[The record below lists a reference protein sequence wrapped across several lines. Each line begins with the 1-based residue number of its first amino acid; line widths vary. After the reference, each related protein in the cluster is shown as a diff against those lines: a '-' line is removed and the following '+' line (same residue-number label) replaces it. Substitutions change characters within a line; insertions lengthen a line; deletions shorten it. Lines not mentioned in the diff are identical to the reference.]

1 MLFQYLKRA
10 FLTRKSWVAVLS
22 LTQIAL
28 TVALGIW
35 LQQYAVYTYMA
46 ITAVSLIAVAIL
58 LDKDDVNPVYKLMWL
73 LIILLLPPTG
83 TIFYLYWGG
92 RSRHGRKARQY
103 SACSARANQALPDPL
118 SSLALLPGDDVPFTR
133 CGRYL
138 AQYAYAPVWDNTSCR
153 YYAWGQ
159 EFLPDYLE
167 ELQKAQQ
174 FIFLEYFILQE
185 GKLWDQVLEIL
196 KQKAAQGVDV
206 RVLYDGMGSLVKL
219 PKDYDATL
227 RSYGIQCG
235 IFAPM
240 RFSPNLS
247 DYTLLNHRDHRKITV
262 IDGNVA
268 FSGGFNLADEYANF
282 THPHGVWKDTGFML
296 RGEAVYSYT
305 AAFLATWDYVR
316 HTVSP
321 VERFRPTCRDMADC
335 VIQPFVDSPL
345 DQENVSENAYF
356 NILQQAQ
363 RYVYVATPYLV
374 VDNEMLTCL
383 RLAAKSGVDV
393 RILTPGIP
401 DKKFV
406 YLVTQSFYHTL
417 LEAGVRIFEYTPGFM
432 HAKMFVS
439 DDKAAIV
446 GSANMD
452 YRSLYLHFE
461 NCCAFYG
468 GQMARTVRKDLE
480 QCMAVSRECTLE
492 EVYRTPLPKRILQ
505 IFFRIFAPLM

>member
-83 TIFYLYWGG
+83 TIFYLDWG
-92 RSRHGRKARQY
+92 RHGRKARQY

-468 GQMARTVRKDLE
+468 GQMVRTVRKDLE

>member
-1 MLFQYLKRA
+1 M
-10 FLTRKSWVAVLS
+10 
-22 LTQIAL
+22 
-28 TVALGIW
+28 
-35 LQQYAVYTYMA
+35 
-46 ITAVSLIAVAIL
+46 
-58 LDKDDVNPVYKLMWL
+58 
-73 LIILLLPPTG
+73 
-83 TIFYLYWGG
+83 
-92 RSRHGRKARQY
+92 
-103 SACSARANQALPDPL
+103 
-118 SSLALLPGDDVPFTR
+118 
-133 CGRYL
+133 
-138 AQYAYAPVWDNTSCR
+138 
-153 YYAWGQ
+153 
-159 EFLPDYLE
+159 
-167 ELQKAQQ
+167 
-174 FIFLEYFILQE
+174 
-185 GKLWDQVLEIL
+185 
-196 KQKAAQGVDV
+196 
-206 RVLYDGMGSLVKL
+206 
-219 PKDYDATL
+219 
-227 RSYGIQCG
+227 
-235 IFAPM
+235 
-240 RFSPNLS
+240 
-247 DYTLLNHRDHRKITV
+247 
-262 IDGNVA
+262 A

-468 GQMARTVRKDLE
+468 GQMVRTVRKDLE

>member
-103 SACSARANQALPDPL
+103 SACSARANQALPEPL

-468 GQMARTVRKDLE
+468 GQMVRTVRKDLE

>member
-92 RSRHGRKARQY
+92 RCRHGRKARQY

-305 AAFLATWDYVR
+305 AAFLAAWD
-316 HTVSP
+316 
-321 VERFRPTCRDMADC
+321 
-335 VIQPFVDSPL
+335 
-345 DQENVSENAYF
+345 
-356 NILQQAQ
+356 
-363 RYVYVATPYLV
+363 
-374 VDNEMLTCL
+374 
-383 RLAAKSGVDV
+383 
-393 RILTPGIP
+393 
-401 DKKFV
+401 
-406 YLVTQSFYHTL
+406 
-417 LEAGVRIFEYTPGFM
+417 
-432 HAKMFVS
+432 
-439 DDKAAIV
+439 
-446 GSANMD
+446 
-452 YRSLYLHFE
+452 
-461 NCCAFYG
+461 
-468 GQMARTVRKDLE
+468 
-480 QCMAVSRECTLE
+480 
-492 EVYRTPLPKRILQ
+492 
-505 IFFRIFAPLM
+505 

>member
-167 ELQKAQQ
+167 ELRQAQH

-185 GKLWDQVLEIL
+185 GKLWNQVLDIL

-235 IFAPM
+235 VFAPM

-468 GQMARTVRKDLE
+468 GQMVRTVRKDLE

>member
-185 GKLWDQVLEIL
+185 GKLWNQVLEIL

-468 GQMARTVRKDLE
+468 GQMVRTVRKDLE

>member
-219 PKDYDATL
+219 PEDYDATL

-468 GQMARTVRKDLE
+468 GQMVRTVRKDLE

>member
-58 LDKDDVNPVYKLMWL
+58 LDKDDMNPVYKLMWL

-468 GQMARTVRKDLE
+468 GQMVRTVRKDLE

>member
-468 GQMARTVRKDLE
+468 GQMVRTVRKDLE

>member
-22 LTQIAL
+22 ITQIAL
-28 TVALGIW
+28 TVALGVW
-35 LQQYAVYTYMA
+35 LQQYAVYTYMG
-46 ITAVSLIAVAIL
+46 ITAISLIVVAVL

-118 SSLALLPGDDVPFTR
+118 ASLSLLPGEDVPYTR

-167 ELQKAQQ
+167 ELEKAEH

-196 KQKAAQGVDV
+196 KRKAAQGLDV

-219 PKDYDATL
+219 PKDYDVTL

-235 IFAPM
+235 VFAPM

-296 RGEAVYSYT
+296 RGEAVYAYT

-321 VERFRPTCRDMADC
+321 VEKFRPTCRDMADC

-468 GQMARTVRKDLE
+468 GQMVRAVRKDLE

>member
-118 SSLALLPGDDVPFTR
+118 SSLTLLPGDDVPFTR

-468 GQMARTVRKDLE
+468 GQMVRTVRKDLE

>member
-235 IFAPM
+235 
-240 RFSPNLS
+240 
-247 DYTLLNHRDHRKITV
+247 YCT
-262 IDGNVA
+262 
-268 FSGGFNLADEYANF
+268 
-282 THPHGVWKDTGFML
+282 
-296 RGEAVYSYT
+296 T
-305 AAFLATWDYVR
+305 AW
-316 HTVSP
+316 
-321 VERFRPTCRDMADC
+321 
-335 VIQPFVDSPL
+335 
-345 DQENVSENAYF
+345 
-356 NILQQAQ
+356 
-363 RYVYVATPYLV
+363 
-374 VDNEMLTCL
+374 
-383 RLAAKSGVDV
+383 AAW
-393 RILTPGIP
+393 
-401 DKKFV
+401 
-406 YLVTQSFYHTL
+406 
-417 LEAGVRIFEYTPGFM
+417 
-432 HAKMFVS
+432 
-439 DDKAAIV
+439 
-446 GSANMD
+446 
-452 YRSLYLHFE
+452 
-461 NCCAFYG
+461 
-468 GQMARTVRKDLE
+468 
-480 QCMAVSRECTLE
+480 
-492 EVYRTPLPKRILQ
+492 
-505 IFFRIFAPLM
+505 

>member
-305 AAFLATWDYVR
+305 AAFLAAWDYVR

-468 GQMARTVRKDLE
+468 GQMVRTVRKDLE

-492 EVYRTPLPKRILQ
+492 EVYHTPLPKRILQ